1 MNYLNLFLLCIIL
14 SFNSG
19 VNAAFQPQGVQPA
32 EHVVITENGE
42 NKTQI
47 KKQEA
52 NSNPNQTVIKERKM
66 FKPSKVKGFSKLAL
80 WTTIG
85 LILGLI
91 IVVYFIVR
99 LKKKL
104 KEKPHE
110 IHTKE
115 VIREVQYVNDS
126 MTPEEL
132 RHNQGELFQKYVI
145 EMILAKKEYF
155 DWIDSTRDLKY
166 GELYPKSNMNPDLII
181 KFKYDKYHWEENLA
195 VECKYRAGLKNNM
208 VYIDEERKIINYKEF
223 QKSQNIRT
231 FLALGLGGSSSN
243 PKNVFVIPIDEVK
256 TQMDLNELAQYLNS
270 KPYFYYDYNLKKL
283 S

>member
-1 MNYLNLFLLCIIL
+1 MNYLNLFLLCISL
-14 SFNSG
+14 TFG
-19 VNAAFQPQGVQPA
+19 TVLNASFQPQGVQPA
-32 EHVVITENGE
+32 EHVVITEKGGNTTQEVKSTPQE
-42 NKTQI
+42 N
-47 KKQEA
+47 A
-52 NSNPNQTVIKERKM
+52 NQTVIKERKM

-91 IVVYFIVR
+91 IVVYFVVR

-104 KEKPHE
+104 KEKPYE

-145 EMILAKKEYF
+145 EMILAKKEFF
-155 DWIDSTRDLKY
+155 DWIDTTRDVKY

-181 KFKYDKYHWEENLA
+181 KFKHEKYHWEENLA
-195 VECKYRAGLKNNM
+195 VECKYRAGLKNNL
-208 VYIDEERKIINYKEF
+208 VFIDEERKINNYKEF

-243 PKNVFVIPIDEVK
+243 PKNIFIIPIDEVK
-256 TQMDLNELAQYLNS
+256 THMDLNELAQYLNS

>member
-19 VNAAFQPQGVQPA
+19 VNAAFQPEGVQPA

-42 NKTQI
+42 NKTQV

-52 NSNPNQTVIKERKM
+52 NTNPNQTVIKERKM

-91 IVVYFIVR
+91 IVVYFVVR

-104 KEKPHE
+104 KVKPHE

-132 RHNQGELFQKYVI
+132 RYNQGELFQKYVI

-155 DWIDSTRDLKY
+155 DWIDTTRDVKY

-181 KFKYDKYHWEENLA
+181 KFKHEKYHWEENLA
-195 VECKYRAGLKNNM
+195 VECKYRAGLKNNL
-208 VYIDEERKIINYKEF
+208 VFIDEERKIINYKEF
-223 QKSQNIRT
+223 QKNQQIRT

-243 PKNVFVIPIDEVK
+243 PKNIFMIPIDEVK
-256 TQMDLNELAQYLNS
+256 THMDLNELAQYLNS
-270 KPYFYYDYNLKKL
+270 KPYFYYDYNAKKL
-283 S
+283 C